1 MKLPIPTL
9 FLAAAATA
17 FQAANAKETLF
28 GGGVGGSPGHGRVRG
43 SKVDKNPDKE
53 PRSLGGFGPHGI
65 CTDTY
70 PTLDLS
76 QAYQP
81 LNDPEQVYP
90 DADGV
95 TRVQMIFGLAHYKG
109 ASFDTVLRV
118 HDGVAPGKT
127 IHVMP
132 GGRIELELINC
143 LREPLGFNGPEAKNK
158 YHIPNSTNIHTH
170 GPHISGASPGDNI
183 FLNIGPG
190 DSSYYVYEFNENHM
204 PGTFWYHPHLHGS
217 SALQV
222 GQGAAGMLIVD
233 HPEDYEIPDVIMDM
247 PEHQMVFQHLSLDL
261 LRDSSS
267 ISDDEV
273 TNWVDHNF
281 NMTNV
286 TTDLTNFMLVNM
298 QFLPEV
304 TMEVDKWY
312 LWRMAMSSVR
322 ESISFLS
329 QSGDC
334 EFQLLAKDGI
344 YLADAP
350 RTVPAVILSPGNKAD
365 VAVRCS
371 EIGLEYMNTTN
382 LAFFP
387 KFGGFNPETQYAQ
400 SAAQEDMEYPDVPD
414 LVGNFH
420 DPELQPVV
428 MVINVIA
435 VGGGMMPDD
444 DLEPFTDDDLEPFT
458 VPTPCYLVDLLDL
471 DEDEIEIGHFINEY
485 WCESPREQLWPVVS
499 DPDDTCGV
507 FGPYGEG
514 GGFNPA
520 NQTFENLIPYSD
532 SSTYI
537 NDFEVG
543 SIQEIDLRGVIFHPY
558 HQHINPFQIQE
569 VLNPIP
575 GFDLDTYTAEAVKI
589 WYQVGDWQDTLQYP
603 SFSLSDGRTRATF
616 AKIRFQ
622 VDQFTGHMLQHCH
635 LLFHEDQGMMAQ
647 YDMRGDEGTTWD
659 GARDIDRT
667 CIKPTTKKG
676 LYNVGKDKLRLCE
689 GDCGDDLDCAGDL
702 VCFTREDKKSTD
714 AVPGCAGE
722 GKPGDDYCTV
732 RPSDTY
738 LLYTGGREN
747 LGRCEGN
754 CGNDDD
760 CGTDNHEN
768 DLGCF
773 KRRGLDPV
781 PGCDGL
787 GVKDVNYCIL

>member
-9 FLAAAATA
+9 FLAVAATA
-17 FQAANAKETLF
+17 LQAATAEENLF
-28 GGGVGGSPGHGRVRG
+28 RGGGRVRG
-43 SKVDKNPDKE
+43 SKRGSKGDKNSDDKE
-53 PRSLGGFGPHGI
+53 PRSLGGFGPYGI

-81 LNDPEQVYP
+81 LIMPEQVYP
-90 DADGV
+90 DEDGV

-109 ASFDTVLRV
+109 ASFDTILRV

-132 GGRIELELINC
+132 GGSIELELINC
-143 LREPLGFNGPEAKNK
+143 LREPLGFNGPEALNK

-170 GPHISGASPGDNI
+170 GPHISGESPGDNV
-183 FLNIGPG
+183 FLNLGPG
-190 DSSYYVYEFNENHM
+190 NSSNYVYEFNENHM

-233 HPEDYEIPDVIMDM
+233 HPADYDIPDVIKDM
-247 PEHQMVFQHLSLDL
+247 PEHQMVFQHMSLDI
-261 LRDSSS
+261 LRESSS

-281 NMTNV
+281 NMTNT

-312 LWRMAMSSVR
+312 RWRMAMSSVR

-329 QSGDC
+329 QSGNC

-382 LAFFP
+382 LAFNP
-387 KFGGFNPETQYAQ
+387 DFGGFNPETQYAQ

-435 VGGGMMPDD
+435 LAGGMMP
-444 DLEPFTDDDLEPFT
+444 DDDLEPFT
-458 VPTPCYLVDLLDL
+458 VPTPCYLVDLRDL
-471 DEDEIEIGHFINEY
+471 DEDDIDGTFINEY
-485 WCESPREQLWPVVS
+485 WCKSPGVQQWPAVS

-507 FGPYGEG
+507 FGPYGVG
-514 GGFNPA
+514 GGFNPG
-520 NQTFENLIPYSD
+520 NQSFENLIPYSD

-543 SIQEIDLRGVIFHPY
+543 SIQEIDLVGVLFHPY

-569 VLNPIP
+569 VFNDAAP
-575 GFDLDTYTAEAVKI
+575 DLDPDTYTAEAVKI

-603 SFSLSDGRTRATF
+603 SLTSDGRTRATF

-689 GDCGDDLDCAGDL
+689 GDCGDDRDCAGDL
-702 VCFTREDKKSTD
+702 VCFTREDEES
-714 AVPGCAGE
+714 VPGCAGE

-738 LLYTGGREN
+738 LSYTREGEN

-754 CGNDDD
+754 CGDDDD
-760 CGTDNHEN
+760 CGTDNHGN

-773 KRRGLDPV
+773 KRRGFDPV

-787 GVKDVNYCIL
+787 GAKDVNYCIL